1 VIKSAATCCDAG
13 RFISVIIKGRCT
25 GRKVDETTQPSV
37 ERMRASR
44 GTATFFP
51 LAASY
56 RFCGDRGA
64 DREQV
69 ELGSGLRH
77 EQEGR
82 ESRGTKGGREL
93 MEKRRGTSASLYLAK
108 DRAGG
113 ESGHGAARPDG
124 VIC

>member
-1 VIKSAATCCDAG
+1 
-13 RFISVIIKGRCT
+13 
-25 GRKVDETTQPSV
+25 
-37 ERMRASR
+37 MRASR

-56 RFCGDRGA
+56 RFCGDRGGA
-64 DREQV
+64 GREQV

-82 ESRGTKGGREL
+82 ESRGKKGGREL

-108 DRAGG
+108 DRAG
-113 ESGHGAARPDG
+113 R
-124 VIC
+124 

>member
-13 RFISVIIKGRCT
+13 RFIGVVVKGRCT
-25 GRKVDETTQPSV
+25 GRTVDEITQPSV

-64 DREQV
+64 GREQV

-77 EQEGR
+77 EGR
-82 ESRGTKGGREL
+82 CRKVESPGGKRE
-93 MEKRRGTSASLYLAK
+93 
-108 DRAGG
+108 G
-113 ESGHGAARPDG
+113 ES
-124 VIC
+124 